1 MRVLR
6 LRDGDL
12 LELLDGAGTV
22 QLCRLLKALP
32 GKRGDQGA
40 LQPIQKLH
48 QPAPALKLCLLQGLS
63 TAEHMDFSVQKGV
76 ELGLDS
82 FVAVQCERSTGQ
94 LDRVRAARK
103 VLHWHAV
110 AASACQ
116 QSGNPWLASIEGP
129 LPWADALTWLPPG
142 LRAWSQPVCRWVL
155 DPYASLPL
163 ARILEQAPPWA
174 SRAKDTPEQAERE
187 QADQAEWAEQAE
199 RADPGPPPPILIL
212 VGPEAGLSP
221 SEAGQAEQAGFI
233 PVHLGPRTLRTETA
247 ALAALGAIQSAWGDW
262 STTRQG
268 FRTAD

>member
-40 LQPIQKLH
+40 LQPIQRLH
-48 QPAPALKLCLLQGLS
+48 QPAPALKLCLLQGVS

-94 LDRVRAARK
+94 LDRVRGARK
-103 VLHWHAV
+103 VLHWRAV

-129 LPWADALTWLPPG
+129 LPWADALAWLPPG
-142 LRAWSQPVCRWVL
+142 LHAWSHPVCRWVL

-262 STTRQG
+262 STSRQG